1 MGGEDRKQQKA
12 GAVGVTRRWVFPII
26 RLVLVAV
33 VAVALV
39 KLAFFG
45 DGQPAADP
53 LQPTAELIDPTVAV
67 QTGTI
72 VNDVTVSG
80 SIVADPAA
88 AVRATAGGV
97 VDEVQVAVGATVEA
111 GATLY
116 DIKVETPRDPVET
129 TGPDGLPVM
138 SQPKPAVSYV
148 EVTAPI
154 GGVVSA
160 LPVIPG
166 QAVTVGEATG
176 GIAPPTFSA
185 TASLPS
191 AQQYRLLN
199 RPTEGLIAIKNGPA
213 PFACTGLTIST
224 PAATAAETPQGA
236 GTPSGGDS
244 GATGSTTTVRC
255 AIPAGVTV
263 FAGLAADLTM
273 SGGRAEG
280 VLTVPTTAI
289 KGTTEKGIV
298 YVPDPKGGDPK
309 EVAVTLGLTDGK
321 TVEVRGGVK
330 EGDTVLEFVPGAR
343 MPDENGCITGP
354 DGSMSCASVGS

>member
-1 MGGEDRKQQKA
+1 M
-12 GAVGVTRRWVFPII
+12 GVTRRWVFPII

-33 VAVALV
+33 VAAALV

-45 DGQPAADP
+45 DGPSASDP
-53 LQPTAELIDPTVAV
+53 LQPTAELSDPTVAV

-88 AVRATAGGV
+88 PVRATAAGV
-97 VDEVQVAVGATVEA
+97 VDEVQVAVGAAVEA

-129 TGPDGLPVM
+129 TGPDGVPVVT
-138 SQPKPAVSYV
+138 QPKPAVSYV

-154 GGVVSA
+154 GGIVSA

-166 QAVTVGEATG
+166 QSVAVGEATG

-199 RPTEGLIAIKNGPA
+199 RPTEAVVTIKNGPA
-213 PFACTGLTIST
+213 PFTCTGLSITT
-224 PAATAAETPQGA
+224 PAATADTAQTPPGGSEQQGGGGA
-236 GTPSGGDS
+236 SGS
-244 GATGSTTTVRC
+244 STTVRC

-289 KGTTEKGIV
+289 KGTAEKGIV
-298 YVPDPKGGDPK
+298 FLPDPKGGAPK
-309 EVAVTLGLTDGK
+309 EVTVTLGLTDG
-321 TVEVRGGVK
+321 TAVEVRGGVK
-330 EGDTVLEFVPGAR
+330 EGDMILEFVPGAP

-354 DGSMSCASVGS
+354 DGSMSCAPVGS